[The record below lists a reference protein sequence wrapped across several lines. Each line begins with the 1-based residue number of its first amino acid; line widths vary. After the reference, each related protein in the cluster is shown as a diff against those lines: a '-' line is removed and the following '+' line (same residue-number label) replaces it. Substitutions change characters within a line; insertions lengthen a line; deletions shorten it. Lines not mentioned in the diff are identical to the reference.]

1 MGLDIALNLVLAVLL
16 AAVIVYAWRLHKRLG
31 TWREGKAEL
40 DRTIKEFNEAAKRAE
55 AAVADLKNAGEAAG
69 RLLEDQTRKAV
80 SLKDD
85 LEYIVARAE
94 PIADRAAEAARERAP
109 APPPR
114 RDARPERFERDER
127 PAREA
132 PAREDRAAREDRY
145 AREDRADRYER
156 AERNATAAASDEE
169 DRLLRDAI
177 RFAERE
183 GNDRPANDRPAAAA
197 PRSTAEQE
205 LLKAIAER
213 RRGAPPAPRAGAR

>member
-1 MGLDIALNLVLAVLL
+1 MGFDVALNLVLAVLL

-31 TWREGKAEL
+31 TWRDGKAEL

-69 RLLEDQTRKAV
+69 RLLEDQTRKAI

-94 PIADRAAEAARERAP
+94 PVADRAAENVRERERERERPQVA
-109 APPPR
+109 R
-114 RDARPERFERDER
+114 RAERNDRYEREERYARDER
-127 PAREA
+127 PARE
-132 PAREDRAAREDRY
+132 ERY
-145 AREDRADRYER
+145 AREAPP
-156 AERNATAAASDEE
+156 APVSDEE

-183 GNDRPANDRPAAAA
+183 GGARDDNDRPAA

-213 RRGAPPAPRAGAR
+213 RRGAPPATRAGAR

>member
-1 MGLDIALNLVLAVLL
+1 MGLDLALNLVLAVLL

-69 RLLEDQTRKAV
+69 KLLEDQTRKAI

-85 LEYIVARAE
+85 LEYIVSRAE
-94 PIADRAAEAARERAP
+94 PIADRAAENLRDRERPQVSRRADRNERYEREERAP
-109 APPPR
+109 
-114 RDARPERFERDER
+114 RD
-127 PAREA
+127 
-132 PAREDRAAREDRY
+132 DRY
-145 AREDRADRYER
+145 ARDERLER
-156 AERNATAAASDEE
+156 AAGPVSDEE

-183 GNDRPANDRPAAAA
+183 SGERPAGDRPAP

-205 LLKAIAER
+205 LLKAIADR
-213 RRGAPPAPRAGAR
+213 RRGAPPATRAGAR

>member
-1 MGLDIALNLVLAVLL
+1 MGLDVALNLVLAVLL

-31 TWREGKAEL
+31 TWRDGKAEL

-69 RLLEDQTRKAV
+69 RLLEDQTRKAI

-94 PIADRAAEAARERAP
+94 PVADRAAENVRERERERERP
-109 APPPR
+109 QVSR
-114 RDARPERFERDER
+114 RAERAERYDREERHARDER
-127 PAREA
+127 PARE
-132 PAREDRAAREDRY
+132 
-145 AREDRADRYER
+145 DRYER
-156 AERNATAAASDEE
+156 EAPPAPVSDEE

-183 GNDRPANDRPAAAA
+183 GNERPANDRPAA

-213 RRGAPPAPRAGAR
+213 RRGAPPATRAGAR

>member
-1 MGLDIALNLVLAVLL
+1 MGLDVALNLVLAVLL

-31 TWREGKAEL
+31 TWRDGKAEL

-69 RLLEDQTRKAV
+69 KLLEDQTRKAI

-85 LEYIVARAE
+85 LEYIVSRAE
-94 PIADRAAEAARERAP
+94 PIADRAAENVRERERERERPQVA
-109 APPPR
+109 R
-114 RDARPERFERDER
+114 RAERNERYEREERYARDER
-127 PAREA
+127 PARE
-132 PAREDRAAREDRY
+132 ERY
-145 AREDRADRYER
+145 ARE
-156 AERNATAAASDEE
+156 TPSAAVSDEE

-183 GNDRPANDRPAAAA
+183 GGAREDNDRPAA

-213 RRGAPPAPRAGAR
+213 RRGAPPATRAGAR

>member
-1 MGLDIALNLVLAVLL
+1 MGLDVALNLVLAVLL

-31 TWREGKAEL
+31 TWRDGKAEL

-69 RLLEDQTRKAV
+69 RLLEDQTRKAI

-94 PIADRAAEAARERAP
+94 PVADRAAENVRERERERERP
-109 APPPR
+109 QVSR
-114 RDARPERFERDER
+114 RAERAERYEREERYARDER
-127 PAREA
+127 PARE
-132 PAREDRAAREDRY
+132 
-145 AREDRADRYER
+145 DRYER
-156 AERNATAAASDEE
+156 EAPPAPVSDEE

-183 GNDRPANDRPAAAA
+183 GNERPANDRPAA

-213 RRGAPPAPRAGAR
+213 RRGAPPATRAGAR

>member
-1 MGLDIALNLVLAVLL
+1 MGLDVALNLVLAVLL

-31 TWREGKAEL
+31 TWRDGKAEL
-40 DRTIKEFNEAAKRAE
+40 DRTIKDFNEAAKRAE

-69 RLLEDQTRKAV
+69 RLLEDQTRKAI

-94 PIADRAAEAARERAP
+94 PVADRAAENVRERERERERPQVSRRAERYDREERNAREDRYA
-109 APPPR
+109 
-114 RDARPERFERDER
+114 RDER
-127 PAREA
+127 PARE
-132 PAREDRAAREDRY
+132 
-145 AREDRADRYER
+145 DRYER
-156 AERNATAAASDEE
+156 EAPPAPVSDEE

-183 GNDRPANDRPAAAA
+183 GNERPANDRPAA

-213 RRGAPPAPRAGAR
+213 RRGAPPATRAGAR

>member
-1 MGLDIALNLVLAVLL
+1 MGLDVALNLVLAVLL

-31 TWREGKAEL
+31 TWRDGKAEL

-69 RLLEDQTRKAV
+69 KLLEDQTRKAI

-85 LEYIVARAE
+85 LEYIVSRAE
-94 PIADRAAEAARERAP
+94 PIADRAAENVRERERERERPQVA
-109 APPPR
+109 R
-114 RDARPERFERDER
+114 RAERNERYEREERYARDER
-127 PAREA
+127 PARE
-132 PAREDRAAREDRY
+132 ERY
-145 AREDRADRYER
+145 ARETPPASV
-156 AERNATAAASDEE
+156 SDEE

-183 GNDRPANDRPAAAA
+183 GGAREDNDRPAA

-213 RRGAPPAPRAGAR
+213 RRGAPPATRAGAR

>member
-1 MGLDIALNLVLAVLL
+1 MGLDVALNLVLAVLL

-31 TWREGKAEL
+31 TWRDGKAEL

-69 RLLEDQTRKAV
+69 RLLEDQTRKAI

-94 PIADRAAEAARERAP
+94 PVADRAAEHVRERERERERP
-109 APPPR
+109 QVSR
-114 RDARPERFERDER
+114 RAERAERYDREERHARDER
-127 PAREA
+127 PARE
-132 PAREDRAAREDRY
+132 
-145 AREDRADRYER
+145 DRYER
-156 AERNATAAASDEE
+156 EAPPAPVSDEE

-183 GNDRPANDRPAAAA
+183 GNERPANDRPAA

-213 RRGAPPAPRAGAR
+213 RRGAPPATRAGAR

>member
-1 MGLDIALNLVLAVLL
+1 MGLDVALNLVLAVLL

-31 TWREGKAEL
+31 TWRDGKAEL

-69 RLLEDQTRKAV
+69 RLLEDQTRKAI

-85 LEYIVARAE
+85 LEYIVSRAE
-94 PIADRAAEAARERAP
+94 PVADRAAENVRER
-109 APPPR
+109 
-114 RDARPERFERDER
+114 ERERER
-127 PAREA
+127 PQVAR
-132 PAREDRAAREDRY
+132 RA
-145 AREDRADRYER
+145 ER
-156 AERNATAAASDEE
+156 AERYEREERYARDERYEREAPPAPVSDEE

-183 GNDRPANDRPAAAA
+183 GGARENIDRPAA

-213 RRGAPPAPRAGAR
+213 RRGAPPATRAGAR

>member
-1 MGLDIALNLVLAVLL
+1 MGLDLVLNIVLAVLL

-69 RLLEDQTRKAV
+69 RLLEDQTRKAI

-85 LEYIVARAE
+85 LEYIVSRAE
-94 PIADRAAEAARERAP
+94 PIADRAAENVRER
-109 APPPR
+109 
-114 RDARPERFERDER
+114 ERERER
-127 PAREA
+127 PQVARRAERNDRYE
-132 PAREDRAAREDRY
+132 REERASREERY
-145 AREDRADRYER
+145 AREDRYER
-156 AERNATAAASDEE
+156 EASPASVSDEE

-183 GNDRPANDRPAAAA
+183 GGARDNNERPAA

-213 RRGAPPAPRAGAR
+213 RRGTPPATRAGAR

>member
-1 MGLDIALNLVLAVLL
+1 MGLDVALNLVLAVLL

-31 TWREGKAEL
+31 TWRDGKAEL

-69 RLLEDQTRKAV
+69 KLLEDQTRKAI

-85 LEYIVARAE
+85 LEYIVSRAE
-94 PIADRAAEAARERAP
+94 PIADRAAENVRERERERERPQVA
-109 APPPR
+109 R
-114 RDARPERFERDER
+114 RAERNERYEREERYARDER
-127 PAREA
+127 PARE
-132 PAREDRAAREDRY
+132 ERY
-145 AREDRADRYER
+145 ARETPSASV
-156 AERNATAAASDEE
+156 SDEE

-183 GNDRPANDRPAAAA
+183 GGAREDNDRPAA

-213 RRGAPPAPRAGAR
+213 RRGAPPATRAGAR

>member
-1 MGLDIALNLVLAVLL
+1 MGLDVALNLVLAVLL

-31 TWREGKAEL
+31 TWRDGKAEL

-69 RLLEDQTRKAV
+69 KLLEDQTRKAI

-85 LEYIVARAE
+85 LEYIVSRAE
-94 PIADRAAEAARERAP
+94 PIADRAAENVRERERERERPQVA
-109 APPPR
+109 R
-114 RDARPERFERDER
+114 RAERNERYEREDRCARDER
-127 PAREA
+127 PARE
-132 PAREDRAAREDRY
+132 ERY
-145 AREDRADRYER
+145 AREAPPSSV
-156 AERNATAAASDEE
+156 SDEE

-183 GNDRPANDRPAAAA
+183 GGAREDNDRPAA

-213 RRGAPPAPRAGAR
+213 RRGAPPATRAGAR

>member
-1 MGLDIALNLVLAVLL
+1 MGLDVALNLVLAVLL

-31 TWREGKAEL
+31 TWRDGKAEL

-69 RLLEDQTRKAV
+69 KLLEDQTRKAI

-85 LEYIVARAE
+85 LEYIVSRAE
-94 PIADRAAEAARERAP
+94 PIADRAAENVRERERERERPQVA
-109 APPPR
+109 R
-114 RDARPERFERDER
+114 RAERNERYEREERYARDER
-127 PAREA
+127 PARE
-132 PAREDRAAREDRY
+132 ERY
-145 AREDRADRYER
+145 ARETPSASV
-156 AERNATAAASDEE
+156 SDEE

-183 GNDRPANDRPAAAA
+183 GGAREDNERPAA

-213 RRGAPPAPRAGAR
+213 RRGAPPATRAGAR

>member
-1 MGLDIALNLVLAVLL
+1 MGLDVALNLVLAVLL

-31 TWREGKAEL
+31 TWRDGKAEL
-40 DRTIKEFNEAAKRAE
+40 DRTIKDFNEAAKRAE

-69 RLLEDQTRKAV
+69 RLLEDQTRKAI

-85 LEYIVARAE
+85 LEYIVSRAE
-94 PIADRAAEAARERAP
+94 PVADRAAENVRERERERERP
-109 APPPR
+109 QVSR
-114 RDARPERFERDER
+114 RAERNDRYEREERYARDER
-127 PAREA
+127 PARE
-132 PAREDRAAREDRY
+132 DRPSRDE
-145 AREDRADRYER
+145 RYER
-156 AERNATAAASDEE
+156 EVPPTSVSDEE

-183 GNDRPANDRPAAAA
+183 GNERPSAERPAA

-213 RRGAPPAPRAGAR
+213 RRGAPPATRAGAR

>member
-1 MGLDIALNLVLAVLL
+1 MGLDVALNLVLAVLL

-31 TWREGKAEL
+31 TWRDGKAEL

-69 RLLEDQTRKAV
+69 KLLEDQTRKAI

-85 LEYIVARAE
+85 LEYIVSRAE
-94 PIADRAAEAARERAP
+94 PIADRAAENVRERERERERPQVA
-109 APPPR
+109 R
-114 RDARPERFERDER
+114 RAERNERYEREERYARDER
-127 PAREA
+127 PARE
-132 PAREDRAAREDRY
+132 ERY
-145 AREDRADRYER
+145 ARETSSASV
-156 AERNATAAASDEE
+156 SDEE

-183 GNDRPANDRPAAAA
+183 GGAREDNDRPAA

-213 RRGAPPAPRAGAR
+213 RRGAPPATRAGAR

>member
-1 MGLDIALNLVLAVLL
+1 MGLDLALNLVLAVLL

-31 TWREGKAEL
+31 TWRDGKAEL

-69 RLLEDQTRKAV
+69 KLLEDQTRKAI

-94 PIADRAAEAARERAP
+94 PVADRAAENVRERERERERPQVA
-109 APPPR
+109 R
-114 RDARPERFERDER
+114 RAERNDRYEREERYARDER
-127 PAREA
+127 PARDE
-132 PAREDRAAREDRY
+132 RSAREDRY
-145 AREDRADRYER
+145 EREAP
-156 AERNATAAASDEE
+156 AASVSDEE

-183 GNDRPANDRPAAAA
+183 GNERPTNDRPAA

-213 RRGAPPAPRAGAR
+213 RRGAPPATRAGAR

>member
-1 MGLDIALNLVLAVLL
+1 MGLDVALNLVLAVLL

-31 TWREGKAEL
+31 TWRDGKAEL

-69 RLLEDQTRKAV
+69 RLLEDQTRKAI

-85 LEYIVARAE
+85 LEYIVSRAE
-94 PIADRAAEAARERAP
+94 PVADRAAENVRER
-109 APPPR
+109 
-114 RDARPERFERDER
+114 ERERERER
-127 PAREA
+127 PQVAR
-132 PAREDRAAREDRY
+132 RA
-145 AREDRADRYER
+145 ER
-156 AERNATAAASDEE
+156 AERYEREERYARDERYEREAPPAPVSDEE

-183 GNDRPANDRPAAAA
+183 GGARENNDRPAA

-213 RRGAPPAPRAGAR
+213 RRGAPPATRAGAR

>member
-1 MGLDIALNLVLAVLL
+1 MGLDVALNLVLAVLL

-31 TWREGKAEL
+31 TWRDGKAEL

-69 RLLEDQTRKAV
+69 RLLEDQTRKAI

-85 LEYIVARAE
+85 LEYIVSRAE
-94 PIADRAAEAARERAP
+94 PVADRAAENVRERERERERPQVA
-109 APPPR
+109 R
-114 RDARPERFERDER
+114 RAERNERYEREERYARDER
-127 PAREA
+127 PARE
-132 PAREDRAAREDRY
+132 
-145 AREDRADRYER
+145 DRYER
-156 AERNATAAASDEE
+156 EAPAASVSDEE

-183 GNDRPANDRPAAAA
+183 GGARENNERPAA

-213 RRGAPPAPRAGAR
+213 RRGAPPATRAGAR

>member
-1 MGLDIALNLVLAVLL
+1 MGLDVALNLVLAVLL

-31 TWREGKAEL
+31 TWRDGKAEL

-69 RLLEDQTRKAV
+69 KLLEDQTRKAI

-85 LEYIVARAE
+85 LEYIVSRAE
-94 PIADRAAEAARERAP
+94 PIADRAAENVRERERERERPQVA
-109 APPPR
+109 R
-114 RDARPERFERDER
+114 RAERNERYEREERYARDER
-127 PAREA
+127 PARE
-132 PAREDRAAREDRY
+132 ERY
-145 AREDRADRYER
+145 AREAPP
-156 AERNATAAASDEE
+156 ASVSDEE

-183 GNDRPANDRPAAAA
+183 GGAREDNDRPAA

-213 RRGAPPAPRAGAR
+213 RRGAPPATRAGAR

>member
-1 MGLDIALNLVLAVLL
+1 MGLDVALNLVLAVLL

-31 TWREGKAEL
+31 TWRDGKAEL

-69 RLLEDQTRKAV
+69 KLLEDQTRKAI

-85 LEYIVARAE
+85 LEYIVSRAE
-94 PIADRAAEAARERAP
+94 PIADRAAENVRERERERERPQVA
-109 APPPR
+109 R
-114 RDARPERFERDER
+114 RAERNERYEREERYARDER
-127 PAREA
+127 PARDE
-132 PAREDRAAREDRY
+132 RY
-145 AREDRADRYER
+145 AREAPP
-156 AERNATAAASDEE
+156 ASVSDEE

-183 GNDRPANDRPAAAA
+183 GGAREDNERPAA

-213 RRGAPPAPRAGAR
+213 RRGAPPATRAGAR

>member
-1 MGLDIALNLVLAVLL
+1 MGIDVALNLVLAVLL

-31 TWREGKAEL
+31 TWRDGKAEL

-69 RLLEDQTRKAV
+69 KLLEDQTRKAI

-85 LEYIVARAE
+85 LEYIVSRAE
-94 PIADRAAEAARERAP
+94 PIADRAAENVRERERERERPQVA
-109 APPPR
+109 R
-114 RDARPERFERDER
+114 RAERNERYEREERYARDER
-127 PAREA
+127 PARDERYTRETP
-132 PAREDRAAREDRY
+132 PASV
-145 AREDRADRYER
+145 
-156 AERNATAAASDEE
+156 SDEE

-183 GNDRPANDRPAAAA
+183 GGAREDNERTAA

-213 RRGAPPAPRAGAR
+213 RRGAPPATRAGAR

>member
-1 MGLDIALNLVLAVLL
+1 MGLDVALNLVLAVLL

-31 TWREGKAEL
+31 TWRDGKAEL

-69 RLLEDQTRKAV
+69 KLLEDQTRKAI

-94 PIADRAAEAARERAP
+94 PVADRAAENVRER
-109 APPPR
+109 
-114 RDARPERFERDER
+114 ERERER
-127 PAREA
+127 PQVARRAERNERYEREERSTREERYARDDRYEREA
-132 PAREDRAAREDRY
+132 PAAS
-145 AREDRADRYER
+145 
-156 AERNATAAASDEE
+156 ASDEE

-183 GNDRPANDRPAAAA
+183 GGARENNDRPAA

-213 RRGAPPAPRAGAR
+213 RRGAPPATRAGAR

>member
-1 MGLDIALNLVLAVLL
+1 MGLDVALNLVLAVLL

-31 TWREGKAEL
+31 TWRDGKAEL

-69 RLLEDQTRKAV
+69 KLLEDQTRKAI

-85 LEYIVARAE
+85 LEYIVSRAE
-94 PIADRAAEAARERAP
+94 PIADRAAENVRERERERERPQVA
-109 APPPR
+109 R
-114 RDARPERFERDER
+114 RAERNERYEREERYAHDER
-127 PAREA
+127 PARE
-132 PAREDRAAREDRY
+132 ERY
-145 AREDRADRYER
+145 ARE
-156 AERNATAAASDEE
+156 TPSAAVSDEE

-183 GNDRPANDRPAAAA
+183 GGAREDNDRPAA

-213 RRGAPPAPRAGAR
+213 RRGAPPATRAGAR

>member
-1 MGLDIALNLVLAVLL
+1 MGLDVALNLVLAVLL

-31 TWREGKAEL
+31 TWRDGKAEL

-55 AAVADLKNAGEAAG
+55 AAVADLRNAGEAAG
-69 RLLEDQTRKAV
+69 RLLEDQTRKAI

-94 PIADRAAEAARERAP
+94 PVADRAAENVRERERERPQVSRRAERAERYEREERSAREDRSA
-109 APPPR
+109 
-114 RDARPERFERDER
+114 RDDR
-127 PAREA
+127 
-132 PAREDRAAREDRY
+132 PAREDR
-145 AREDRADRYER
+145 YER
-156 AERNATAAASDEE
+156 EALPAAVSDEE

-183 GNDRPANDRPAAAA
+183 GNERPAADRPAA

-205 LLKAIAER
+205 LLKAIADR
-213 RRGAPPAPRAGAR
+213 RRGAPPATRAGAR

>member
-1 MGLDIALNLVLAVLL
+1 MGLDVALNLVLAVLL

-31 TWREGKAEL
+31 TWRDGKAEL

-69 RLLEDQTRKAV
+69 KLLEDQTRKAI

-85 LEYIVARAE
+85 LEYIVSRAE
-94 PIADRAAEAARERAP
+94 PIADRAAENVRERERERERPQVA
-109 APPPR
+109 R
-114 RDARPERFERDER
+114 RAERNERYEREERYARDER
-127 PAREA
+127 PARE
-132 PAREDRAAREDRY
+132 ERY
-145 AREDRADRYER
+145 ARE
-156 AERNATAAASDEE
+156 TSSASVSEEE

-183 GNDRPANDRPAAAA
+183 GGAREDNDRPAA

-213 RRGAPPAPRAGAR
+213 RRGAPPATRAGAR